1 VEWLAWK
8 TVQSFPG
15 RSPQAVSPALVRR
28 RICEAAFKAASCKF
42 AFVQNLTG
50 ATHLHLQFQ
59 VGVYEQRKSFELRP
73 DQGLLFRRYKSYHPD
88 EILAAVLVQQLPVP
102 LVHLQV
108 LVEVLED
115 DHAVAA
121 LVQVG
126 QHREAL
132 PGHFHF
138 IPERPAIAGLPR
150 KRCGRGR
157 TGAVSIDAQK
167 SLWFGRGPRHRSL
180 LDPGV
185 DEQLGDVPAQ
195 LRVHRFDENEN
206 FGVASQSRFGFVVVV
221 LRYSGAV
228 HDAASYVRLGAVAS
242 LYETGNVA
250 IESLSSVGRKTAS
263 LRESEQFRG
272 RGSRRLCSLNPGARS

>member
-1 VEWLAWK
+1 
-8 TVQSFPG
+8 
-15 RSPQAVSPALVRR
+15 
-28 RICEAAFKAASCKF
+28 
-42 AFVQNLTG
+42 
-50 ATHLHLQFQ
+50 
-59 VGVYEQRKSFELRP
+59 VYEQRKSFELRP

-108 LVEVLED
+108 LIEVLED

-132 PGHFHF
+132 PGDFHF
-138 IPERPAIAGLPR
+138 I
-150 KRCGRGR
+150 
-157 TGAVSIDAQK
+157 
-167 SLWFGRGPRHRSL
+167 

-250 IESLSSVGRKTAS
+250 IESISSVGRKTAS
-263 LRESEQFRG
+263 PRESEQFRG

>member
-1 VEWLAWK
+1 
-8 TVQSFPG
+8 
-15 RSPQAVSPALVRR
+15 
-28 RICEAAFKAASCKF
+28 
-42 AFVQNLTG
+42 
-50 ATHLHLQFQ
+50 
-59 VGVYEQRKSFELRP
+59 VYEQRKSFELRP

-138 IPERPAIAGLPR
+138 I
-150 KRCGRGR
+150 
-157 TGAVSIDAQK
+157 
-167 SLWFGRGPRHRSL
+167 

-242 LYETGNVA
+242 LYET
-250 IESLSSVGRKTAS
+250 
-263 LRESEQFRG
+263 REIRG
-272 RGSRRLCSLNPGARS
+272 RMTDVLRVEDDEEDADEDDGHHAFLEGGRFVDAVAALAEAAQDLVHDSNLRDPQKRSAVFSHHRLVNI